1 MQNNIF
7 TIKLLDVIIPPENE
21 KSVHDK
27 PVPGQEQREPFD
39 KSTNIPG
46 IFLVV
51 SYIDQDLKRIFN
63 IVKPPSFDME
73 HVKIILYNLMCSLHF
88 L

>member
-7 TIKLLDVIIPPENE
+7 TIKLLDVIIPPEN
-21 KSVHDK
+21 DK
-27 PVPGQEQREPFD
+27 PAPRQDPKGPVD

-73 HVKIILYNLMCSLHF
+73 HVKIILYNLICSLHF